1 MMPKDKKRRRFR
13 TLEEL
18 QQEHDATP
26 HNFKDEL
33 KEVLKNLK
41 KELFSMWGLLI
52 LSALTLAIL
61 GAIAK

>member
-1 MMPKDKKRRRFR
+1 MNDNKKKRRFR

-18 QQEHDATP
+18 QEEYDATS
-26 HNFKDEL
+26 HNFKDDL
-33 KEVLKNLK
+33 KEVLRNLK

-61 GAIAK
+61 GAIVK

>member
-1 MMPKDKKRRRFR
+1 MPKDKKRRRFR

-18 QQEHDATP
+18 EEEYSATS

-41 KELFSMWGLLI
+41 NEIFSWQGMLI
-52 LSALTLAIL
+52 LSFLVSALLSAVVR
-61 GAIAK
+61 

>member
-1 MMPKDKKRRRFR
+1 MPKDKKRRRFR

-18 QQEHDATP
+18 EEEYSATS

-41 KELFSMWGLLI
+41 SELFSWQGMLI
-52 LSALTLAIL
+52 LSFLVSALLSAVVR
-61 GAIAK
+61 